1 MSGKPTY
8 QELEKRIKR
17 LENEAIE
24 STRIYVELKR
34 AYKVLEKNHRHLRAI
49 IDNTNLPICLKD
61 FEGKYIFIN
70 REFERLANISN
81 VEIKGKND
89 FDVFP
94 EPVATLFREQDEEIK
109 KHNAPMDFVETIPL
123 VDGEYTFITTKFPLF
138 DPEGKIYAVGGICTD
153 ITSYKQMEESLR
165 KNEALLT
172 SILKSAPVGIG
183 LVVDRVFHWT
193 NQKLT
198 EICGYSKKEFQ
209 GKSSRILYQDEEEFD
224 RIGREKYNQISKYGT
239 GSIETQLRRK
249 DGATIDVFLSSTPLN
264 PHDLSGGVI
273 FTALDITSRKEAERS
288 LRANEKR
295 YREIYNATNEA
306 IFIYD
311 SEGGAIVEV
320 NQAVEEMYGY
330 TIEEVSRLTV
340 DDLSAG
346 KYPYTPKEAR
356 KKINKAAKYGA
367 QTFEWLAKKKNDDHF
382 WVEVVLKYTSFN
394 NKPFF
399 IAVVRDISD
408 RKLMEEEMIKIR
420 KLESLGVLAG
430 GIAHDFNNILT
441 SILANINLA
450 ELYVNSEEEKVQ
462 KLLREAEKASL
473 RARDLTR
480 QLLTFSKGGEP
491 VKRLASIAE
500 IIKDSAEFT
509 LHGSNIKC
517 EYKIADDLWPVEID
531 TGQMSQVVQNII
543 INASQAM
550 PGGGIVEITCE
561 NFIKNAKQVLPLPD
575 GYFVRI
581 SIRDRGIGMPAKL
594 LNKIFD
600 PYFTTKQKGSGL
612 GLAITHSI
620 ITKHGG
626 HIVVKTKKGQG
637 TTFIIYLAAVEK
649 RLLPEQK
656 NELPLKIKGEKKVL
670 FMDDEAVIRDSTEE
684 ILLYLGLDVV
694 LVKDGEEAIEV
705 YHKHMA
711 SGEPI
716 DVVIM
721 DLTIPGGLG
730 GKAAVKKILE
740 LDPQAKVIVTS
751 GYSNDP
757 VMANYREFGF
767 AGVIKKPFLVDEL
780 SEVIHKVLGS

>member
-8 QELEKRIKR
+8 QELEKRIR
-17 LENEAIE
+17 ELENEAAE
-24 STRIYVELKR
+24 SKQTYEALQ
-34 AYKVLEKNHRHLRAI
+34 EEHRHLRAI
-49 IDNTNLPICLKD
+49 VDNANLPIYLKD
-61 FEGKYIFIN
+61 SEGKYIFVN
-70 REFERLANISN
+70 REFEQLAAINNLDIR
-81 VEIKGKND
+81 GKND

-109 KHNAPMDFVETIPL
+109 KRNAPIDFVETIPL
-123 VDGEYTFITTKFPLF
+123 ADGEHTFITAKFPLF
-138 DPEGKIYAVGGICTD
+138 DSDGKIYAVGGTCTD
-153 ITSYKQMEESLR
+153 ITSHKRMEKSLR
-165 KNEALLT
+165 KNEALLK
-172 SILKSAPVGIG
+172 SILSSAPIGIG
-183 LVVDRVFHWT
+183 LVVDRIFRWT
-193 NQKLT
+193 NQKLA
-198 EICGYSKKEFQ
+198 EICGYTEEELQ
-209 GKSSRILYQDEEEFD
+209 GKSARILYPNDTEFD
-224 RIGREKYNQISKYGT
+224 RVGREKYNQISKYGT
-239 GSIETQLRRK
+239 GSIETQFRRK
-249 DGATIDVFLSSTPLN
+249 DGAIIDVFLSSTPLDQ
-264 PHDLSGGVI
+264 HDLSAGVI
-273 FTALDITSRKEAERS
+273 FTALDITLRKETEKS
-288 LRANEKR
+288 LKASEER

-311 SEGGAIVEV
+311 TTSGAIVEV

-356 KKINKAAKYGA
+356 KKINNAAKYGA
-367 QTFEWLAKKKNDDHF
+367 QTFEWLAKKKNGDHF

-420 KLESLGVLAG
+420 KLESLGLLAG
-430 GIAHDFNNILT
+430 GIAHDFNNILA
-441 SILANINLA
+441 SILTNVNLA
-450 ELYVNSEEEKVQ
+450 VLYLNPEEEKVK
-462 KLLREAEKASL
+462 KLLIEAEKASL
-473 RARDLTR
+473 RAKDLTR

-491 VKRLASIAE
+491 MKRLASIVE
-500 IIKDSAEFT
+500 VIKDSAEFT

-531 TGQMSQVVQNII
+531 TSQMSQVVQNIV

-550 PGGGIVEITCE
+550 PEGGIVKIICE
-561 NFIKNAKQVLPLPD
+561 NFIINRKQTLPLP
-575 GYFVRI
+575 GRNFVKI
-581 SIRDRGIGMPAKL
+581 SFRDRGMGIPGKL

-626 HIVVKTKKGQG
+626 HIVVKSRQGKG

-649 RLLPEQK
+649 KLPAEQK
-656 NELPLKIKGEKKVL
+656 SPMPLKIEGEKKVL
-670 FMDDEAVIRDSTEE
+670 VMDDEAAIRNSTEE
-684 ILLYLGLDVV
+684 ILFYLGLEAIVA
-694 LVKDGEEAIEV
+694 KDGEEAIAV
-705 YHKHMA
+705 YQNHMA
-711 SGEPI
+711 SGDPI

-730 GKAAVKKILE
+730 GKAAVKKVLE
-740 LDPQAKVIVTS
+740 LDPEAKVIVAS

-757 VMANYREFGF
+757 VMANYRDYGF
-767 AGVIKKPFLVDEL
+767 AGVINKPFQVDAL
-780 SEVIHKVLGS
+780 HEVIHKVLGN